1 MMHGNLK
8 NGRCVM
14 RVSTLLSVAHI
25 AVVTN
30 HTTHIYI
37 YIYLVRV
44 VLSVN
49 SLYYN
54 QQMQQRYL

>member
-8 NGRCVM
+8 NGCCVM

-30 HTTHIYI
+30 HTTHINTYM
-37 YIYLVRV
+37 LG
-44 VLSVN
+44 
-49 SLYYN
+49 
-54 QQMQQRYL
+54 

>member
-14 RVSTLLSVAHI
+14 RVSTFLSVAHI

-30 HTTHIYI
+30 HTTHINTYI
-37 YIYLVRV
+37 LG
-44 VLSVN
+44 
-49 SLYYN
+49 
-54 QQMQQRYL
+54 